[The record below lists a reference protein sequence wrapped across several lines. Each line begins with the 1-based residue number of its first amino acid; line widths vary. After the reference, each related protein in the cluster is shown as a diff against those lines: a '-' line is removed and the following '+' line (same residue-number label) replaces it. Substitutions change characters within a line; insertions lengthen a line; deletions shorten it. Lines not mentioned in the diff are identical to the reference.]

1 MTAGRCPIDNYPAG
15 RDTTTNSPRR
25 APGLDGVRALA
36 VLAVV
41 GFHEGASELTGGF
54 LGVDVFFVLSGFLI
68 TDLLVTQYDRLGR
81 LDLRGFWTRRAR
93 RLLPAQAVM
102 LAVVTAAATVIEPDQ
117 GASLRLALLAAVT
130 YTSNWYQI
138 LHHVSYFAS
147 LGLFKAP
154 PPLDHLWSLA
164 IEEQFYLI
172 WPLLLWL
179 LLFLLN
185 GRRAR
190 ITATLILAAASAL
203 AMALEYSPGDP
214 SLVYYGTDT
223 HASALLIGAALA
235 LALPLATLASPP
247 TAQVRRLDTAGVVG
261 LVVLAWAAGHFTGD
275 DRAVYPGGLL
285 LAALGA
291 AGLVAAAASS
301 GVIAAITSL
310 PPLRWVGIRSYGI
323 YLWHWPVI
331 ALAGALTGPGP
342 TSPWLWAI
350 EDAVTVG
357 LAWVSWRFVET
368 PILRDGFWATCKRWR
383 ALLGEG
389 LRPSAPRTFPGA
401 RVLPRDRVAPHGGRA
416 ASGGAARPPDTRRR
430 RLPVVVAA
438 GALAAVAVAG
448 YGLAWPASAAPAG
461 LLRQVAQGQQVSAA
475 SQTSPGSRTIPAS
488 QTSPRSRTIPASQTS
503 PASRVSAG
511 PTVPRAHTSPTRAAG
526 LGPSTTPAPVLAC
539 RAGERAPKVSGR
551 QVTAV
556 GDSVMVASAAALQAA
571 LPGIYI
577 NAQVGRSMVAGMAVI
592 QSLAESG
599 ELRHYVVVG
608 LGTNGPVSAAQI
620 QQLRG
625 LIGPRRDLILVNTFG
640 PMPWE
645 SEVNSVLAAAAR
657 DSAQVSVADW
667 HRAIAA
673 NTGLL
678 WPDGIH
684 PQPSGAVLYARVVL
698 AALQADLPRG
708 PARACD
714 QPVSGAR

>member
-1 MTAGRCPIDNYPAG
+1 
-15 RDTTTNSPRR
+15 
-25 APGLDGVRALA
+25 

-81 LDLRGFWTRRAR
+81 LDLGHFWMRRAR
-93 RLLPAQAVM
+93 RLLPALAVM

-138 LHHVSYFAS
+138 IHHVSYFAS
-147 LGLFKAP
+147 LGLFKDL

-179 LLFLLN
+179 LIFLLN

-190 ITATLILAAASAL
+190 VTATLILAAASAL

-247 TAQVRRLDTAGVVG
+247 AAQVKRLDTAGVVG

-275 DRAVYPGGLL
+275 DRAVYPGGLI

-291 AGLVAAAASS
+291 ACLVAAAASS

-331 ALAGALTGPGP
+331 ALTGALTGPGP
-342 TSPWLWAI
+342 TSPWLWLI

-357 LAWVSWRFVET
+357 LAWASWRFIET
-368 PILRDGFWATCKRWR
+368 PILRDGFWATCKRWW
-383 ALLGEG
+383 LLLREA
-389 LRPSAPRTFPGA
+389 LRPPAGLLLPGRTEP
-401 RVLPRDRVAPHGGRA
+401 VNP
-416 ASGGAARPPDTRRR
+416 RRR
-430 RLPVVVAA
+430 VPVMVAA
-438 GALAAVAVAG
+438 GAMAAVAVAG
-448 YGLAWPASAAPAG
+448 YGIGWPASAAPAG

-475 SQTSPGSRTIPAS
+475 SEASPTSQASPTSRASAASQANAASRTSPATHASTPAQASTPTRTSPAS
-488 QTSPRSRTIPASQTS
+488 TPAQASPASTPAQTS
-503 PASRVSAG
+503 PA
-511 PTVPRAHTSPTRAAG
+511 THTSAPAQTSPATQASTAPIAPGAYTSPVAAAG
-526 LGPSTTPAPVLAC
+526 VGPSTTPAPVLAC
-539 RAGERAPKVSGR
+539 GDVARPPKVSGR
-551 QVTAV
+551 QVMAI

-571 LPGIYI
+571 MPGIYI
-577 NAQVGRSMVAGMAVI
+577 NASVGRSMVAGLAVI
-592 QSLAESG
+592 QDLAAQHA
-599 ELRHYVVVG
+599 LRRYVIVG
-608 LGTNGPVSAAQI
+608 LATNGPVSMAQI
-620 QQLRG
+620 RQLRS

-657 DSAQVSVADW
+657 QMPGVSLADW
-667 HRAIAA
+667 HQAIADHTA
-673 NTGLL
+673 LL

-684 PQPSGAVLYARVVL
+684 PQPSGARLYARVVL
-698 AALQADLPRG
+698 AAVQADLPRVPVSLCG
-708 PARACD
+708 
-714 QPVSGAR
+714 QPVTGVR